1 MSNETL
7 PMTGVLLAGGR
18 SRRMGHDKRF
28 LELEGHTL
36 LERTLSV
43 LEEVFSDV
51 LVVVADPLPPLA
63 SLRHR
68 VVTDL
73 IPHCATLGGLFTGL
87 SYATHPRIFA
97 VACDMP
103 FLNPRVIVR
112 LAEIEDQSDVVMV
125 QLASG
130 LQPMHAI
137 YSKAC
142 LPHLERMAKAEAL
155 KVQEIVRSSG
165 IAVRL
170 VFEDEIRDLDPQFL
184 SFFNVNTPA
193 DLEFARKL
201 LAGQR
206 PHRGATG

>member
-1 MSNETL
+1 
-7 PMTGVLLAGGR
+7 
-18 SRRMGHDKRF
+18 
-28 LELEGHTL
+28 
-36 LERTLSV
+36 
-43 LEEVFSDV
+43 
-51 LVVVADPLPPLA
+51 
-63 SLRHR
+63 
-68 VVTDL
+68 
-73 IPHCATLGGLFTGL
+73 
-87 SYATHPRIFA
+87 A

-103 FLNPRVIVR
+103 FLNPRVIAR
-112 LAEIEDQSDVVMV
+112 LAEMDEHSDVVMV